1 MAPRSD
7 RLSGPSALLGWPTG
21 GGYPA
26 RVATQERRCSNCG
39 ALVSPDAAWC
49 GQCYAELPEAT
60 SDVSSRPVEPPASI
74 GSGPARSSAPS
85 VAPSAAGE
93 GDRAD
98 AFWPCRV
105 CGGRNPV
112 DADVCQTCG
121 TSFADVMRS
130 AADRAQVPPTEALV
144 RSLVF
149 PGLGHRLIGRAADG
163 LARSVLFAI
172 TLSISLLLG
181 LGGLHSTIAW
191 ASFLVF
197 VLAAIA
203 VYALAAFEA
212 YRLASGA
219 PALVSSRQ
227 LVWALAVVICVAV
240 AVLTFAVVSGSRR

>member
-1 MAPRSD
+1 
-7 RLSGPSALLGWPTG
+7 
-21 GGYPA
+21 
-26 RVATQERRCSNCG
+26 VATQERRCPNCG
-39 ALVSPDAAWC
+39 ALVSPEATWC
-49 GQCYAELPEAT
+49 GQCYAALAEVAAGGAPRPDEAT
-60 SDVSSRPVEPPASI
+60 ASV
-74 GSGPARSSAPS
+74 GSVR
-85 VAPSAAGE
+85 APSAVGE

-105 CGGRNPV
+105 CGTRNPI
-112 DADVCQTCG
+112 DADVCHTCG
-121 TSFADVMRS
+121 TSFADVMR
-130 AADRAQVPPTEALV
+130 AVRERTEVPPTQALF

-172 TLSISLLLG
+172 TFSIAVLLG

-191 ASFLVF
+191 ASFALF